1 MSIGQAWTL
10 GLAWVLANGV
20 YRTAPRPV
28 CAATRRP
35 RVWVI
40 GPRVPRLEQHG
51 DASPSEGKPTRVSG
65 DAMPSG
71 EQDSEDLRPTWR
83 STLRAA
89 SIFVLVSLSVALAF
103 YGLR

>member
-1 MSIGQAWTL
+1 
-10 GLAWVLANGV
+10 
-20 YRTAPRPV
+20 
-28 CAATRRP
+28 
-35 RVWVI
+35 
-40 GPRVPRLEQHG
+40 
-51 DASPSEGKPTRVSG
+51 
-65 DAMPSG
+65 MPSG